1 MSVPW
6 PVAALI
12 LAVLFGAAY
21 LAALLAVAA
30 LMVAWRKLRRP
41 RRAERLLAASLREV
55 MEAERLTDM
64 GYMTGGVDPRFDPTG
79 APHPAFRKTGETT

>member
-30 LMVAWRKLRRP
+30 LMVAWHKLRRRP
-41 RRAERLLAASLREV
+41 GRAERLLAASLEEDAARPV
-55 MEAERLTDM
+55 DM